1 MISSIDELNPEARA
15 ALDACL
21 ERVGRGVDAEFRR
34 EVLDDLLA
42 YFTDHLDSGATRA
55 DVEALAATVGEVAD
69 VAGDDEDGE
78 PSHRRFGGVPIDLTP
93 PTAERVAHTWWNPR
107 DERIFVPRVFGLGW
121 ALNVGAVAVKLGV
134 IEPDAED
141 EPFESTPEAAFRQG
155 LVVPALLSA
164 AVVAHYALRGRALP
178 DRLPSQADIAGRAG
192 SWTSKPVAAATD
204 IAVAVVPTAW
214 AAITIGRGG
223 KGAQA
228 AGSLA
233 TATGAA
239 AVAAGL
245 TLWRTAALDGRAR
258 PWFGPALAALLWLP
272 SGGLLLAL
280 ARAGRAAE
288 QRRDLGGA
296 R

>member
-1 MISSIDELNPEARA
+1 MISSLEELSDAARA
-15 ALDACL
+15 AAEAWLARMGQGVEAEYRDAVV
-21 ERVGRGVDAEFRR
+21 E
-34 EVLDDLLA
+34 DLRSYLA
-42 YFTDHLDSGATRA
+42 DHLGAN
-55 DVEALAATVGEVAD
+55 ATVAD
-69 VAGDDEDGE
+69 VATLAAGVGAADGE
-78 PSHRRFGGVPIDLTP
+78 HRDRRTFRGVPIDLTP

-107 DERIFVPRVFGLGW
+107 DERLFVPRVFGLGW
-121 ALNVGAVAVKLGV
+121 DLNLGAVAVRLGL

-141 EPFESTPEAAFRQG
+141 EPFETTPAAAFRQG

-164 AVVAHYALRGRALP
+164 AVVAHYAFRGRKLP
-178 DRLPSQADIAGRAG
+178 DRLPSQADLAGRVG
-192 SWTSKPVAAATD
+192 SWTSKPAAAATD
-204 IAVAVVPTAW
+204 IAVAVLPTAL
-214 AAITIGRGG
+214 ATVTLGRGG
-223 KGAQA
+223 NGASA

-245 TLWRTAALDGRAR
+245 TLWRTAALDGRPR
-258 PWFGPALAALLWLP
+258 PWFGPALAGLLWLP
-272 SGGLLLAL
+272 AGGMLLAL

>member
-1 MISSIDELNPEARA
+1 MISSLDELNPEARA

-21 ERVGRGVDAEFRR
+21 ERVGQGVEAEFRE
-34 EVLDDLLA
+34 EVLDDLRA
-42 YFTDHLDSGATRA
+42 YFTDHLEPGATTA
-55 DVEALAATVGEVAD
+55 DVAALAASVGETFEP
-69 VAGDDEDGE
+69 DEPTQG
-78 PSHRRFGGVPIDLTP
+78 RFGGVPIDLSP

-121 ALNVGAVAVKLGV
+121 AVNVGAVAVKLGL

-141 EPFESTPEAAFRQG
+141 EPFETTPVAAFRQS
-155 LVVPALLSA
+155 LVLPALLSA

-178 DRLPSQADIAGRAG
+178 DRLPNQADIVGRVG

-214 AAITIGRGG
+214 AAVTIGRGG
-223 KGAQA
+223 TGAQA

-258 PWFGPALAALLWLP
+258 PWFGPALAVLLWLP
-272 SGGLLLAL
+272 AGGLLLAL
-280 ARAGRAAE
+280 ARAGRSAE

>member
-1 MISSIDELNPEARA
+1 MISSLDLLDAEARA
-15 ALDACL
+15 ALQACL
-21 ERVGRGVDAEFRR
+21 ERVGHGVEAEFRE
-34 EVLDDLLA
+34 EVLDDLRA
-42 YFTDHLDSGATRA
+42 YFTDHLEPGATAA
-55 DVEALAATVGEVAD
+55 DVTALAASVDGTFEPEEPGE
-69 VAGDDEDGE
+69 
-78 PSHRRFGGVPIDLTP
+78 SRIGGVPIDLSR

-121 ALNVGAVAVKLGV
+121 ALNMGAVAVKLGV

-141 EPFESTPEAAFRQG
+141 EPFESTPAATFRG
-155 LVVPALLSA
+155 ALVVPVMLSA
-164 AVVAHYALRGRALP
+164 AVVAHYALRGRGLP
-178 DRLPSQADIAGRAG
+178 DRLPSQADIAGRPG

-204 IAVAVVPTAW
+204 IAVAVAPTVW
-214 AAITIGRGG
+214 AAVTVGRGG
-223 KGAQA
+223 AGAKA

-258 PWFGPALAALLWLP
+258 PWFGPAVAGLLWLP
-272 SGGLLLAL
+272 AGALLLAL
-280 ARAGRAAE
+280 ARAGRTAE

>member
-1 MISSIDELNPEARA
+1 MITSLDVLDREARA

-21 ERVGRGVDAEFRR
+21 ERVGHGVEAEFRE
-34 EVLDDLLA
+34 EVLDDLRA
-42 YFTDHLDSGATRA
+42 YFSDHLEPGATAA
-55 DVEALAATVGEVAD
+55 DVTALAASVGESFEPE
-69 VAGDDEDGE
+69 GPGE
-78 PSHRRFGGVPIDLTP
+78 GRVGGVPIDLSP

-121 ALNVGAVAVKLGV
+121 ALNVGAVAVKLGL

-141 EPFESTPEAAFRQG
+141 EPFESTPAEAFRRA
-155 LVVPALLSA
+155 LVVPAVLSA
-164 AVVAHYALRGRALP
+164 AVVAHYALRGRELP
-178 DRLPSQADIAGRAG
+178 DRLPNQADVVGRAG
-192 SWTSKPVAAATD
+192 SWTTKPVAAATD
-204 IAVAVVPTAW
+204 IAVAVVPTVW
-214 AAITIGRGG
+214 AAVTVGRGDT
-223 KGAQA
+223 GAKA

-258 PWFGPALAALLWLP
+258 PWFGPAVAGLLWLP
-272 SGGLLLAL
+272 AGGLLLAL
-280 ARAGRAAE
+280 ALAGRTAE

>member
-1 MISSIDELNPEARA
+1 MINSLDVLDAEARA

-21 ERVGRGVDAEFRR
+21 ERVGHGVEAEFRE
-34 EVLDDLLA
+34 EVLDDLRA
-42 YFTDHLDSGATRA
+42 YFTDHLEPGATAA
-55 DVEALAATVGEVAD
+55 DVTALAASVGESF
-69 VAGDDEDGE
+69 EPEEPGE
-78 PSHRRFGGVPIDLTP
+78 TRLGGVPIDFTR

-121 ALNVGAVAVKLGV
+121 ALNVGAVAVKLGI

-141 EPFESTPEAAFRQG
+141 EPFESTPTRAFRQA
-155 LVVPALLSA
+155 LVVPGVLSA
-164 AVVAHYALRGRALP
+164 AVVAHYALRGRELP
-178 DRLPSQADIAGRAG
+178 GRLPNQADIAGRVG

-204 IAVAVVPTAW
+204 IAVAVVPTLW
-214 AAITIGRGG
+214 AAASVGRGDT
-223 KGAQA
+223 GARA

-272 SGGLLLAL
+272 AGGLLLAL
-280 ARAGRAAE
+280 ALAGRTAE
-288 QRRDLGGA
+288 QQRDLGGEQ
-296 R
+296 

>member
-1 MISSIDELNPEARA
+1 MISSLDELNAEARA

-21 ERVGRGVDAEFRR
+21 ERVGHGVDAEFRG
-34 EVLDDLLA
+34 EVLDDLRA
-42 YFTDHLDSGATRA
+42 YFTDHLEPGATRA
-55 DVEALAATVGEVAD
+55 DVDALAATVGETGDAGEAD
-69 VAGDDEDGE
+69 E
-78 PSHRRFGGVPIDLTP
+78 PSYGRLGGVPIDLTP

-121 ALNVGAVAVKLGV
+121 ALNVGAVAVKLGL

-141 EPFESTPEAAFRQG
+141 EPFETTPPAAFRQS

-164 AVVAHYALRGRALP
+164 AVVTHYALRGRSLP
-178 DRLPSQADIAGRAG
+178 DQLPNQADIAGRAG
-192 SWTSKPVAAATD
+192 SWTSKSAAAATD
-204 IAVAVVPTAW
+204 IAVAVIPTAW
-214 AAITIGRGG
+214 AAVKIGRGAT
-223 KGAQA
+223 GAQA

-239 AVAAGL
+239 AIAAGL

-258 PWFGPALAALLWLP
+258 PWFGPALAGLLWLP
-272 SGGLLLAL
+272 AGGLLLAL

>member
-1 MISSIDELNPEARA
+1 MIRSLDELDAQARA
-15 ALDACL
+15 VLDACL
-21 ERVGRGVDAEFRR
+21 ARIGGGVDPEFRE
-34 EVLDDLLA
+34 EVLADLRA
-42 YFTDHLDSGATRA
+42 YFTDHLEPGATAA
-55 DVEALAATVGEVAD
+55 DVTALADTVGEA
-69 VAGDDEDGE
+69 GE
-78 PSHRRFGGVPIDLTP
+78 PDAPEHGRLGGVPIDFSP

-121 ALNVGAVAVKLGV
+121 ALNVGAVAVKLGL

-141 EPFESTPEAAFRQG
+141 EPFETTPVAAFRQA
-155 LVVPALLSA
+155 LLVPAVLSA
-164 AVVAHYALRGRALP
+164 AVVAHYALRGRELP
-178 DRLPSQADIAGRAG
+178 ARLPNQADLAGRAG

-214 AAITIGRGG
+214 AAWTIGRGG
-223 KGAQA
+223 TGARA

-258 PWFGPALAALLWLP
+258 PWFGPGVAALLWLP
-272 SGGLLLAL
+272 SGGILLLL
-280 ARAGRAAE
+280 ARAGRDAE
-288 QRRDLGGA
+288 QRRDLGGE

>member
-1 MISSIDELNPEARA
+1 MISSLDELNAEARA

-21 ERVGRGVDAEFRR
+21 ERVGHGVEAGFRE
-34 EVLDDLLA
+34 EVLDDLRV
-42 YFTDHLDSGATRA
+42 YFTDHLEPGATPA
-55 DVEALAATVGEVAD
+55 DVTALAATVGEVAESD
-69 VAGDDEDGE
+69 E
-78 PSHRRFGGVPIDLTP
+78 PSHTRFAGVPIDLTP

-121 ALNVGAVAVKLGV
+121 AVNIGAVAVKLGL

-141 EPFESTPEAAFRQG
+141 EPFESTPVTALRRG
-155 LVVPALLSA
+155 LVVPALLSV
-164 AVVAHYALRGRALP
+164 AVVAHYALRGPGLP
-178 DRLPSQADIAGRAG
+178 DRLPNQADLAGRVG
-192 SWTSKPVAAATD
+192 SWTSKPVAAVTD

-214 AAITIGRGG
+214 AAVTVGRGG
-223 KGAQA
+223 TGARA

-245 TLWRTAALDGRAR
+245 TLWRAAALDGRSR
-258 PWFGPALAALLWLP
+258 PWFGPALAGLLWLP
-272 SGGLLLAL
+272 SGAVLLAL

>member
-1 MISSIDELNPEARA
+1 MISSLDGLNAEARA
-15 ALDACL
+15 AVDACL
-21 ERVGRGVDAEFRR
+21 ERVGRGVDAEFRE
-34 EVLDDLLA
+34 EVLDDLRA
-42 YFTDHLDSGATRA
+42 YFTDHLEPGATSA
-55 DVEALAATVGEVAD
+55 DVDAVAATVGEVGGA
-69 VAGDDEDGE
+69 EE
-78 PSHRRFGGVPIDLTP
+78 PSRGRFGGVPIDLTP

-121 ALNVGAVAVKLGV
+121 ALNVGAVAVKLGL

-141 EPFESTPEAAFRQG
+141 EPFETTPDAAFRQS
-155 LVVPALLSA
+155 LAVPALISA
-164 AVVAHYALRGRALP
+164 AVVAHYAVRGRALP
-178 DRLPSQADIAGRAG
+178 NRLPSQADFAGKVG

-204 IAVAVVPTAW
+204 IAVAVLPTAW
-214 AAITIGRGG
+214 AAVTIARGG

-272 SGGLLLAL
+272 AGGLLLAL

>member
-1 MISSIDELNPEARA
+1 MITSLDVLDAEARA
-15 ALDACL
+15 VLDACL
-21 ERVGRGVDAEFRR
+21 GRVAAGVDAEFRQ
-34 EVLDDLLA
+34 EVLDDLRA
-42 YFTDHLDSGATRA
+42 YFTDHLEPGATAA
-55 DVEALAATVGEVAD
+55 DVTALAATVGDAE
-69 VAGDDEDGE
+69 GPDE
-78 PSHRRFGGVPIDLTP
+78 PAHARFGGVPIDLTP
-93 PTAERVAHTWWNPR
+93 PTAERVARTWWNPR

-141 EPFESTPEAAFRQG
+141 EPFESTPAPAFRRA
-155 LVVPALLSA
+155 LVVPGLLAA
-164 AVVAHYALRGRALP
+164 AVVAHYALRGGELPAL
-178 DRLPSQADIAGRAG
+178 LPNQADVAGRAG
-192 SWTSKPVAAATD
+192 SWTGKRVAAATD

-214 AAITIGRGG
+214 AAWTVGSGG
-223 KGAQA
+223 TGAKA

-258 PWFGPALAALLWLP
+258 PWFGPAVAGLVWLP
-272 SGGLLLAL
+272 AGALLLAL

-288 QRRDLGGA
+288 QQRDLGGA

>member
-1 MISSIDELNPEARA
+1 MISSLDVLDAQARA

-21 ERVGRGVDAEFRR
+21 DRVGHGVEDEFRE
-34 EVLDDLLA
+34 EVLDDLRA
-42 YFTDHLDSGATRA
+42 YFTDHLEPGATA
-55 DVEALAATVGEVAD
+55 AEVTALAASVGESF
-69 VAGDDEDGE
+69 E
-78 PSHRRFGGVPIDLTP
+78 PEEPGQARFAGVPIDLSP

-121 ALNVGAVAVKLGV
+121 ALNMGAVAVKLGV

-141 EPFESTPEAAFRQG
+141 EPFENTPPTAFRRA
-155 LVVPALLSA
+155 LVVPAVLSA
-164 AVVAHYALRGRALP
+164 AVLAHYALRGSELP
-178 DRLPSQADIAGRAG
+178 SRLPNQADLVGRPS
-192 SWTSKPVAAATD
+192 SWTSTPVAAATD
-204 IAVAVVPTAW
+204 IAVAAVPMVW
-214 AAITIGRGG
+214 AAVTVARGG
-223 KGAQA
+223 TGAQA

-258 PWFGPALAALLWLP
+258 PWFGPALAGLLWVP
-272 SGGLLLAL
+272 AGGLLLPLAL
-280 ARAGRAAE
+280 AGRTAE
-288 QRRDLGGA
+288 QRRDFGGE

>member
-1 MISSIDELNPEARA
+1 MISSLDELNAEARA

-21 ERVGRGVDAEFRR
+21 ERVGHGVEAGFRE
-34 EVLDDLLA
+34 EVLDDLRA
-42 YFTDHLDSGATRA
+42 YFTDHLEPGATPA
-55 DVEALAATVGEVAD
+55 DVTALAATVGEVAEAD
-69 VAGDDEDGE
+69 E
-78 PSHRRFGGVPIDLTP
+78 PSHTRFAGVPIDLSP

-121 ALNVGAVAVKLGV
+121 AVNIGAVAVKLGL

-141 EPFESTPEAAFRQG
+141 EPFESTPVTALRRG
-155 LVVPALLSA
+155 LVVPALLSV
-164 AVVAHYALRGRALP
+164 AVVAHYALRGRGLP
-178 DRLPSQADIAGRAG
+178 DRLPNQADLAGRVG
-192 SWTSKPVAAATD
+192 SWTSKPVAAVTD

-214 AAITIGRGG
+214 AAVTVGRGG
-223 KGAQA
+223 TGAQA

-245 TLWRTAALDGRAR
+245 TLWRAAALDGRSR
-258 PWFGPALAALLWLP
+258 PWFGPALAGLLWLP
-272 SGGLLLAL
+272 SGAVLLAL

>member
-1 MISSIDELNPEARA
+1 MINSLDVLDGEARA
-15 ALDACL
+15 ALNACL
-21 ERVGRGVDAEFRR
+21 ERVGHGVEAEFRE
-34 EVLDDLLA
+34 EVLDDLRA
-42 YFTDHLDSGATRA
+42 YFTDHLEPGATAA
-55 DVEALAATVGEVAD
+55 DVTALAASVGESF
-69 VAGDDEDGE
+69 E
-78 PSHRRFGGVPIDLTP
+78 PEEPGKSRFGGVPIDLSP

-121 ALNVGAVAVKLGV
+121 ALNVGAVAVKLGI

-141 EPFESTPEAAFRQG
+141 EPFESTPAPAFRTA
-155 LVVPALLSA
+155 LAVPAVLSA

-178 DRLPSQADIAGRAG
+178 DRLPNQADLAGRPS
-192 SWTSKPVAAATD
+192 SWASKPVAAATD
-204 IAVAVVPTAW
+204 IAVAVVPTVW
-214 AAITIGRGG
+214 AALTVARGG
-223 KGAQA
+223 TGAKA

-258 PWFGPALAALLWLP
+258 PWFGPALAGLLWVP
-272 SGGLLLAL
+272 AGGLLLAL
-280 ARAGRAAE
+280 ALAGRTAE

>member
-1 MISSIDELNPEARA
+1 VA
-15 ALDACL
+15 
-21 ERVGRGVDAEFRR
+21 
-34 EVLDDLLA
+34 
-42 YFTDHLDSGATRA
+42 
-55 DVEALAATVGEVAD
+55 ALAATVGEVAESD
-69 VAGDDEDGE
+69 E
-78 PSHRRFGGVPIDLTP
+78 PSHTRFAGVPIDLSL

-121 ALNVGAVAVKLGV
+121 AVNIGAVAVKLGL

-141 EPFESTPEAAFRQG
+141 EPFESTPVTALRRG
-155 LVVPALLSA
+155 LVVPALLSV
-164 AVVAHYALRGRALP
+164 AVVAHYALRGPGLP
-178 DRLPSQADIAGRAG
+178 DRLPNQADLAGRVG
-192 SWTSKPVAAATD
+192 SWTSKPVAAVTD

-214 AAITIGRGG
+214 AAVTVGRGG
-223 KGAQA
+223 TGARA

-245 TLWRTAALDGRAR
+245 TLWRAAALDGRSR
-258 PWFGPALAALLWLP
+258 PWFGPALAGLLWLP
-272 SGGLLLAL
+272 SGALLLAL

-288 QRRDLGGA
+288 QRRDLGGE

>member
-1 MISSIDELNPEARA
+1 MISSLDELNAEARA

-21 ERVGRGVDAEFRR
+21 ERVGHGVEAGFRE
-34 EVLDDLLA
+34 EVLDDLRA
-42 YFTDHLDSGATRA
+42 YFTDHLEPGATPA
-55 DVEALAATVGEVAD
+55 DVTALAATVGEVAEAD
-69 VAGDDEDGE
+69 E
-78 PSHRRFGGVPIDLTP
+78 PSHTRFVGVPIDLSP

-121 ALNVGAVAVKLGV
+121 AVNIGAVAVKLGL

-141 EPFESTPEAAFRQG
+141 EPFESTPVTALRRG
-155 LVVPALLSA
+155 LVVPALLSV
-164 AVVAHYALRGRALP
+164 AVVAHYALRGRGLP
-178 DRLPSQADIAGRAG
+178 DRLPNQADLAGRVG
-192 SWTSKPVAAATD
+192 SWTSKPVAAVTD

-214 AAITIGRGG
+214 AAVTVGRGG
-223 KGAQA
+223 TGAQA

-245 TLWRTAALDGRAR
+245 TLWRAAALDGRSR
-258 PWFGPALAALLWLP
+258 PWFGPALAGLLWLP
-272 SGGLLLAL
+272 SGAVLLAL